1 MSLWK
6 IGNKG
11 ISKTKETKLK
21 KESYLEENLEG
32 WITTN
37 PSLLGEPLL
46 VLGRQVRV
54 PDINDRMDI
63 LALDP
68 QGNAVIIELKIGHLR
83 DPVDMQ
89 SLKYASYV
97 SKWGFEDFERE
108 LSNFKNKTGK
118 EEFNFNKEY
127 EDFCSDA
134 GVEDIPDINKGQRII
149 LVGSGVGDKLG
160 SVTLWLNQHN
170 IDIKVLE
177 IEAYQENDEIFIQ
190 PEQIV
195 PEPNPKFS
203 DVGKINQKEGAKPWK
218 QDGRSWHLEK
228 RCGSATKEMFLTL
241 NEIISENLD
250 VSEPSWSQKLY
261 VSYKIDNINWLIINT
276 KATALKLRSLV
287 KPGSFDK
294 DEIASKLNVSKF
306 NKELSLSEKLNLPS
320 SVNVESKS
328 ENWDKVILRIK
339 EDFDLEDEKFLNF
352 LQDTYEAF
360 PSN

>member
-6 IGNKG
+6 VGSNG
-11 ISKTKETKLK
+11 ISQTKETKLN
-21 KESYLEENLEG
+21 KESYLEENLED
-32 WITTN
+32 WITQN

-46 VLGRQVRV
+46 ILGHQVRV

-68 QGNAVIIELKIGHLR
+68 QGNAVIIELKIGHLK

-108 LSNFKNKTGK
+108 LSNFKNKTG
-118 EEFNFNKEY
+118 EWEFNFNKEY

-134 GVEDIPDINKGQRII
+134 GVEGIPDINQEQRIF

-160 SVTLWLNQHN
+160 SVTLWLNQNN

-190 PEQIV
+190 PEQVV
-195 PEPNPKFS
+195 PEPHPKFF
-203 DVGKINQKEGAKPWK
+203 DVGKIDQKEGAKPWK
-218 QDGRSWHLEK
+218 QDGKSWHLDK
-228 RCGSATKEMFLTL
+228 RCSSLTKEMFLTL
-241 NEIISENLD
+241 NEIISGKLN

-276 KATALKLRSLV
+276 KATALKLRFLV
-287 KPGSFDK
+287 KPGSLDK
-294 DEIASKLNVSKF
+294 DEIPSELDVAKF
-306 NKELSLSEKLNLPS
+306 KKELSLSEKLNLPS

-339 EDFDLEDEKFLNF
+339 KDFDFEDKSFLKFLK
-352 LQDTYEAF
+352 EAYA
-360 PSN
+360 SY